1 MSRQYRD
8 IVVFTTLYLFLS
20 LVPFLALNQAVLS
33 AVRDRLGTVDVV
45 LVAVVGT
52 AGLVV
57 LTALVLASEGV
68 SRYNQFLAAPTD
80 LLSILVALSFL
91 FASTAWWLVPEALF
105 RFGPDLSF
113 DILLIVLLF
122 CQLPM
127 ILFLSLLTAI
137 GKT

>member
-20 LVPFLALNQAVLS
+20 LVPFLVLNQSVLS

-68 SRYNQFLAAPTD
+68 SRYNKFLVAPTD
-80 LLSILVALSFL
+80 LLSVLVALSFL
-91 FASTAWWLVPEALF
+91 FASTAWWLVPELLF
-105 RFGPDLSF
+105 RVSPDLSF

-137 GKT
+137 GKA